1 MSAGSRMVW
10 YRLTPAYDPRRF
22 YKDIRLYFLIRGGA
36 KLTLYGKEEA
46 LGPGDLL
53 LVGSFREETVRLL
66 EDTMA
71 AVFVIPEKAV
81 SDYVDLFQTSFVCDS
96 RKKDHRPYA
105 ALQIY
110 LKKSLSLSADTSPLG
125 RLKRVEC
132 DCQVLECL
140 LEHFT
145 LPVPHGKLLSREDRE
160 EYIQRYIHNNYRR
173 QFTLQELSDRLG
185 LSLPYLSKY
194 IKNRMGCGFNTY
206 VNRLRLQYTMEEM
219 ERGEKSFLKAAVNHG
234 FANMASFQRT
244 FQDVY
249 GMMPSAYKI
258 NRERQETKQGEE
270 QEEERKLAETVK
282 ASLPRDQ
289 LESRQIWQE
298 KEEKSVIKADT
309 ARREP
314 CENNWLE
321 VLNLGEAED
330 LLRGDV
336 QEHIIRLK
344 KNLGFKYGRIRG
356 LFSPKLFVDIN
367 AREGFNFSRLD
378 RVLDFLVRNHII
390 PFCDM
395 GFKEAQLQ
403 TNAGQVP
410 LKIWERAEEFSDI
423 GQYEKLIRQ
432 FLRYCIRRY
441 GENQVEQ
448 WKFEL
453 NWYVTDSW
461 QGMAQICR
469 NIFTILYQAIKEYS
483 PGSQIGG
490 FGFNVYDSNRLIK
503 DYLKYS
509 KKDRIHPDFI
519 SVLLYPYERREGEN
533 PLIRDP
539 DYVEKEL
546 AVLLKLLKDYGYT
559 RDQLY
564 VTEWNL
570 SVSVTN
576 FLHDSCY
583 KGAWILRNTAAS
595 LGRIRV
601 MAHWGNTDRTAD
613 FFDAVRL
620 LNGRNG
626 LISRS
631 GICKPSYYAYEFLNS
646 LEKYL
651 ISKGPN
657 HIVTAGG
664 DGNYTIVCNN
674 WVPLKDAYYREYKE
688 DIPSSQM
695 ASMFGTA
702 RRSLEFVLSG
712 VPGGRYKV
720 EKLFVSRYAGSV
732 FDEWLRVGSPEDYG
746 KLEEE
751 YLSAVCVP
759 HFQTYYAESLEGCLT
774 IETSMAADEIQLL
787 HIFLDTFLDTG
798 EGDHP

>member
-1 MSAGSRMVW
+1 MSAGTRMVW
-10 YRLTPAYDPRRF
+10 YRLTPAYDPGRF
-22 YKDIRLYFLIRGGA
+22 YKDIRLYFLIRGGI
-36 KLTLYGKEEA
+36 KLTLHEEEET
-46 LGPGDLL
+46 LGEGDVF
-53 LVGSFREETVRLL
+53 LVGSFREETVQLL
-66 EDTMA
+66 EGTTA
-71 AVFVIPEKAV
+71 AVFVIPEKAL
-81 SDYVDLFQTSFVCDS
+81 SEYVDLFQISFVCDS
-96 RKKDHRPYA
+96 RKKDHRPYET
-105 ALQIY
+105 LEFY
-110 LKKSLSLSADTSPLG
+110 LRKSLALSFEPNPLD
-125 RLKRVEC
+125 RLRKAEC

-145 LPVPHGKLLSREDRE
+145 QPVPYGKLLSREDRE
-160 EYIQRYIHNNYRR
+160 EYIQRYIHHNYRR

-194 IKNRMGCGFNTY
+194 IKSRMGCGFNAY

-219 ERGEKSFLKAAVNHG
+219 AQGEKSFLKAAVNHG

-249 GMMPSAYKI
+249 GMMPSEYKI
-258 NRERQETKQGEE
+258 NLEKQGTEE
-270 QEEERKLAETVK
+270 EAHGEEERKLAEAVK
-282 ASLPRDQ
+282 DSLPNDQ
-289 LESRQIWQE
+289 IKPRQSWQE
-298 KEEKSVIKADT
+298 KEEKTLIKADT
-309 ARREP
+309 SRREP
-314 CENNWLE
+314 FEGSWLE

-344 KNLGFKYGRIRG
+344 KNLHFKYGRIRG
-356 LFSPKLFVDIN
+356 MFSPRLFVDIN
-367 AREGFNFSRLD
+367 SQEGFNFSRLD
-378 RVLDFLVRNHII
+378 RVLDFLVKNQII

-395 GFKEAQLQ
+395 GFKESQLQ
-403 TNAGQVP
+403 TNAGQEP
-410 LKIWERAEEFSDI
+410 LKIWERPEEFSDI

-453 NWYVTDSW
+453 NWYITDSW

-483 PGSQIGG
+483 PGSQVGG

-509 KKDRIHPDFI
+509 KKEKIRPDFL
-519 SVLLYPYERREGEN
+519 SVLLYPYERRDKEN

-546 AVLLKLLKDYGYT
+546 DVLTELVKSYGYT
-559 RDQLY
+559 REQLY

-570 SVSVTN
+570 SISNTN

-583 KGAWILRNTAAS
+583 KGAWILRNTAAC

-626 LISRS
+626 LLSRS
-631 GICKPSYYAYEFLNS
+631 GICKPAYYAYDFLNS

-651 ISKGPN
+651 ISKGPD
-657 HIVTAGG
+657 HILTAGG
-664 DGNYTIVCNN
+664 DGNYTVVCNN
-674 WVPLKDAYYREYKE
+674 WVPLKDSYYQEYKE
-688 DIPSSQM
+688 DIPSRQM
-695 ASMFGTA
+695 ASMFGES
-702 RRSLEFVLSG
+702 RRTLEFVLSH
-712 VPGGRYKV
+712 VPKGRYKV

-732 FDEWLRVGSPEDYG
+732 FDEWLQVGSPEDYG

-759 HFQTYYAESLEGCLT
+759 HFQIFYAECLEGYLT
-774 IETSMAADEIQLL
+774 IETSMAADEIQLM
-787 HIFLDTFLDTG
+787 HIFLDTG
-798 EGDHP
+798 KPDHL